1 MPKFSSLVGGFF
13 SDNPNA
19 SGVPRTIRCNNPWA
33 LNISNWQMTYPG
45 YAGYTQ
51 PDGSANANKTT
62 IYESPEQGCAA
73 GWELLRK
80 YAAGGHN
87 TVRKIITRYGG
98 GQDYSAYL
106 NSVVSRSGLSA
117 DTPIN
122 LYDDD
127 QLLKLAKAMLRYE
140 AGREIPWTDDQLLY
154 GFKLGR
160 EIAAGNRAP
169 ATPPAR
175 PREVTTPA
183 PKPSSGWLAK
193 LLAALARI
201 FGGAPATGAGKQLI
215 YTHVLKLGS
224 KGPKG
229 GEVWSLQ
236 ERLRQL
242 GFDDILIDGDFGD
255 LTDRAVR
262 SFQSRNNL
270 DPDGEVGELTIDAL
284 NRASPGQGEKPPLMP
299 PPPMVGD
306 TPLGRPAWYA
316 QAEKDIG
323 FRETGNNHGIETF
336 IRDAKT
342 GSLGDPWCAIGVN
355 AWLERAGVRGSRS
368 AMARSFESN
377 SNFIRLPRP
386 ALGAIVTMWRDSPG
400 SGKGHVFLYDG
411 ESTKGVRG
419 IGANEDNMVKRSFH
433 DKSRVTGYWW
443 PKDVPMPAMGA
454 IPVSDAGSVVTR
466 ET

>member
-1 MPKFSSLVGGFF
+1 MPNFKSIVGGFF

-19 SGVPRTIRCNNPWA
+19 SGIPRTIRCNNPWA

-80 YAAGGHN
+80 YAAGGHK
-87 TVRKIITRYGG
+87 TVRQIITRYGG
-98 GQDYSAYL
+98 GQDYSKYL
-106 NSVVSRSGLSA
+106 DNVVSKSGLSA
-117 DTPIN
+117 DTSIN
-122 LYDDD
+122 LYDDA
-127 QLLKLAKAMLRYE
+127 QLLRLAKAMMAYE
-140 AGREIPWTDDQLLY
+140 AGRAIPWSDAQLLH

-160 EIAAGNRAP
+160 EFAGGPARAP
-169 ATPPAR
+169 APAPAR
-175 PREVTTPA
+175 ETTTPA
-183 PKPSSGWLAK
+183 PAPSGGWLVK
-193 LLAALARI
+193 LFSFIGRL
-201 FGGAPATGAGKQLI
+201 FGASPRTTGGTQLV
-215 YTHVLKLGS
+215 YTHILKLGS

-236 ERLRQL
+236 TRLREL
-242 GFDDILIDGDFGD
+242 GFSDMIIDGEFGD
-255 LTDRAVR
+255 ITDRAVR
-262 SFQSRNNL
+262 SFQTRHNL

-284 NRASPGQGEKPPLMP
+284 NRASPGDGEAPPLLP

-306 TPLGRPAWYA
+306 TPLGKPAWYA

-323 FRETGNNHGIETF
+323 FRETGNNRGIEVF

-355 AWLERAGVRGSRS
+355 AWLERAGVHGSRS
-368 AMARSFESN
+368 AMARSFES
-377 SNFIRLPRP
+377 SPYFIRLPRP
-386 ALGAIVTMWRDSPG
+386 ALGCVTTMWRNSPG
-400 SGKGHVFLYDG
+400 SGQGHVFLYDG
-411 ESTKGVRG
+411 ESSKGIRG

-466 ET
+466 EI